1 MQYHYC
7 FCDHV
12 HMKNEIC
19 WRIDKSRYNISA
31 FVYLMDYSCYVNLV
45 YILSTFAKLRK
56 RLLTS
61 SFRPSVRRH
70 GTSLLPLDGFSLNLI
85 FEYFSKIYREN
96 SSSITIRQEY
106 QVLYMKTNIR
116 FFIYLPTFFLE

>member
-12 HMKNEIC
+12 RMKKETC
-19 WRIDKSRYNISA
+19 WRTDKSRHNISA
-31 FVYLMDYSCYVNLV
+31 FVCLMDYSYYVNLV

-70 GTSLLPLDGFSLNLI
+70 GTSPLPLDGFSLNLI
-85 FEYFSKIYREN
+85 FEYFSKIYRE
-96 SSSITIRQEY
+96 I
-106 QVLYMKTNIR
+106 QVQLILDKNIKY
-116 FFIYLPTFFLE
+116 FT